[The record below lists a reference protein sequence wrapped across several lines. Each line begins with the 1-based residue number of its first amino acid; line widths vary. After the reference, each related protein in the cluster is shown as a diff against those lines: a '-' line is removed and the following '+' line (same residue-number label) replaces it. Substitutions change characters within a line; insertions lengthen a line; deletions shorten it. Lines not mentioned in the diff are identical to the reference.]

1 MRKNE
6 CFFEKMLKEKMIYA
20 IFPMTFTFHIN
31 MYSIEMQTFLRE
43 SLQKLHLNIFWKK
56 RNKGRPSFSH
66 FELVMAKVIACQ
78 SVLHA
83 TFSAESWSSKKIV
96 A

>member
-56 RNKGRPSFSH
+56 K
-66 FELVMAKVIACQ
+66 E
-78 SVLHA
+78 
-83 TFSAESWSSKKIV
+83 
-96 A
+96 